1 MEIEERH
8 FVNKKII
15 KFTIDDFEI
24 YIFRRDSNGVFE
36 ITIHSNNETSIDF
49 TRRLHD
55 IKKEEYIREDY
66 IKKPLDDY
74 TYENV
79 KNNLMFALKTKE
91 EKAKYID
98 DLFERYLEWY
108 QAKKLID
115 ERWKNEW
122 WT

>member
-1 MEIEERH
+1 MSKLHVEEKY
-8 FVNKKII
+8 FLNKKII

-49 TRRLHD
+49 ERRLHLSSD
-55 IKKEEYIREDY
+55 ERKIEHINEHY

-108 QAKKLID
+108 EAKKLID
-115 ERWKNEW
+115 ER
-122 WT
+122 

>member
-1 MEIEERH
+1 MSKLHVEEKY
-8 FVNKKII
+8 FLNKKII

-79 KNNLMFALKTKE
+79 KNNLAFELKTKE

-108 QAKKLID
+108 EAKKLID
-115 ERWKNEW
+115 ER
-122 WT
+122 